1 MIFQIDFARE
11 KNERE
16 KRHDRVKKESNHQSS
31 DSEQQRT
38 DRDVRCDQIFL
49 FEEKVFVVLKHRNH
63 VSRNEQLHNT
73 KIVEQTIIFTKIE
86 CNNLFAHNASTQRQ
100 RSSNDQQSRNQ

>member
-11 KNERE
+11 ESE
-16 KRHDRVKKESNHQSS
+16 KEQHHARVKKESNRRSN

-38 DRDVRCDQIFL
+38 NRDVRCDRIFL
-49 FEEKVFVVLKHRNH
+49 FEEEIFFVFKHKDH

-73 KIVEQTIIFTKIE
+73 RIVEQTIIFTKIE
-86 CNNLFAHNASTQRQ
+86 YNNLFAHNASTQRQ
-100 RSSNDQQSRNQ
+100 RSANDQQSRN